1 MIWIEK
7 YRPKSF
13 DKIVG
18 REEISNVLKS
28 YTLETIPHLILHGMP
43 GHGKKTALL
52 CLVNHLYGES
62 PEMKVRTVEVLSGV
76 KKIEVSYM
84 ESDEY
89 VEISPSQYG
98 YHDKAVIQSIIKE
111 MGQTKPI
118 LSMLKGTKKAPIKL
132 VAITSAEELT
142 LEAQAALRRTIEMYS
157 GVLRIVLICS
167 ELSRLIEPV
176 RSRCFFLRIPG
187 FSNEDIISNM
197 CRISEKENYA
207 IPKEKLEEICKE
219 SEGNMRRALCILE
232 LFCFNMND
240 KEAKRPKSSGKDL
253 KLDWELM
260 VMAISSIVKSNQ
272 TPEGLVE
279 IRKSLYML
287 LNSCISPRTILIELL
302 RNLILGEDF
311 KTFLLLSRQAL
322 KYEERIRFGM
332 KSIYHLE
339 GFITSSMC
347 VFNEKRYS

>member
-13 DKIVG
+13 DRVVG
-18 REEISNVLKS
+18 REEISSVLKS
-28 YTLETIPHLILHGMP
+28 YTLETIPHMILHGRS
-43 GHGKKTALL
+43 GCGKKTTLL
-52 CLVNHLYGES
+52 CLVNHLYGGS
-62 PEMKVRTVEVLSGV
+62 PETKVRTVEVVSGT
-76 KKIEVSYM
+76 KRIEVSYM

-98 YHDKAVIQSIIKE
+98 HHDKAVIQSIIKE

-118 LSMLKGTKKAPIKL
+118 LSMLGGAKKAPIKL
-132 VAITSAEELT
+132 IAITSAEELT

-157 GVLRIVLICS
+157 SVLRVVLICN
-167 ELSRLIEPV
+167 ELSRLIEPI
-176 RSRCFFLRIPG
+176 RSRCFFLRIPS
-187 FSNEDIISNM
+187 FSDGDIMSNM
-197 CRISEKENYA
+197 CMISEKENYA
-207 IPKEKLEEICKE
+207 VPKERLEEICRA

-232 LFCFNMND
+232 LLCFNMND
-240 KEAKRPKSSGKDL
+240 KETKRLKDNGKDL
-253 KLDWELM
+253 RLDWELA
-260 VMAISSIVKSNQ
+260 VTGITSIIKSNQ
-272 TPEGLVE
+272 TPEGLIE
-279 IRKSLYML
+279 IRKSLYTL

-311 KTFLLLSRQAL
+311 KMFLSLSRSAL

-347 VFNEKRYS
+347 AFSEKKYS